1 MIEECQLKD
10 IRQFGEGLW
19 FPLEVDRMAMLRSD
33 PGPDAKEDELKGAK
47 MYTLR
52 YALSIDKNADGEP
65 LLRVNHDIPDE
76 KFKGKFAVRTAVYD
90 HVVDTYYL
98 VGTASANNLDQF
110 VLDRIQNGHDAN
122 LPFDQFAEQY
132 KDNHAKRTEVADGN
146 VPGKNSIRTPGVVG
160 TGGNNHLAWVAAAAI
175 LLGATAVLIVRRRG
189 SSKL

>member
-76 KFKGKFAVRTAVYD
+76 KFKGKLIALAAQSRHRDRVYRSKRARA
-90 HVVDTYYL
+90 
-98 VGTASANNLDQF
+98 GQ
-110 VLDRIQNGHDAN
+110 G
-122 LPFDQFAEQY
+122 
-132 KDNHAKRTEVADGN
+132 AKKKKPRN
-146 VPGKNSIRTPGVVG
+146 RP
-160 TGGNNHLAWVAAAAI
+160 HQ
-175 LLGATAVLIVRRRG
+175 LGLRSRKRKLKKGRR
-189 SSKL
+189 